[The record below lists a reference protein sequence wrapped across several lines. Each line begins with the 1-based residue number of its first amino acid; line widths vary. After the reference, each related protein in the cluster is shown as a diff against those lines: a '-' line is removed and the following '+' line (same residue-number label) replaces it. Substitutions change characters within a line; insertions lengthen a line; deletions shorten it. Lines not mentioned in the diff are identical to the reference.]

1 MPKTFEE
8 REAKR
13 CNRMGVP
20 VEIDLVEAS
29 DVAPAYRKTRWGF
42 AISELEGHGCWSP
55 APFGGGWPFTM
66 GFRKHLFKP
75 NCVCRRCGQKR
86 GGPLA

>member
-20 VEIDLVEAS
+20 VEFDLIEAA
-29 DVAPAYRKTRWGF
+29 DVCPEYRKTRHIGADF
-42 AISELEGHGCWSP
+42 RGSQLAREGE
-55 APFGGGWPFTM
+55 ALIT
-66 GFRKHLFKP
+66 
-75 NCVCRRCGQKR
+75 V
-86 GGPLA
+86 